1 LTQQEEDI
9 GNVRQAIEVSSSH
22 QVEGNVSTKLPVA
35 RNTMLLSAGM
45 AALYGMNQLS
55 VAVATI
61 TFVAVTGLEGFVGLG
76 PAIFLGTAA
85 LAAFPAGRAMDHFG
99 RVPVLAGG
107 FGLGIVGCALTG
119 LGASL
124 LSVLAVVWGFALI
137 GASMGTVKLS
147 PAAAAD
153 MYPPERRARGIS
165 LVLFGA
171 VFGAVLGPLVFVP
184 LFADEDAQGSHLMA
198 PWLVAAGFM
207 VAGLIL
213 VLNVRPDPK
222 RIGVLL
228 AERAQRGNA
237 RSLEKAAPLARIL
250 RRPGVVA
257 ALLAAAASYSVMV
270 GIMTLA
276 GYVLVGHGHHQGAV
290 FPVVSAHLIGM
301 FGLTLVVGN
310 VIDRVGRMRALVGGL
325 LLLGFSALSVVW
337 AVESVAATSVALFG
351 IGLGWN
357 FSYVA
362 ATAELAERTK
372 PAERGRVLGFAELLS
387 GLLGAALASLGGL
400 ALVTVG
406 LVGLGVAG
414 LTLAA
419 APAVWILCGASK
431 ATARDRPEPFGC
443 RPTGLE
449 EGGVTGR

>member
-1 LTQQEEDI
+1 MAPSLKGTIREAWGQ
-9 GNVRQAIEVSSSH
+9 
-22 QVEGNVSTKLPVA
+22 VSTMPPKTKPPVT
-35 RNTMLLSAGM
+35 RNTMLLSGGM
-45 AALYGMNQLS
+45 AALYGMSQLS
-55 VAVATI
+55 IAVATI

-85 LAAFPAGRAMDHFG
+85 LTAFPAGWAMDRFG

-107 FGLGIVGCALTG
+107 FGLGIVGCVLTG

-124 LSVLAVVWGFALI
+124 LSVAAVVWGFVLI
-137 GASMGTVKLS
+137 GASVGTVRLS
-147 PAAAAD
+147 PTAAAD
-153 MYPPERRARGIS
+153 MYPPERRARGIA

-184 LFADEDAQGSHLMA
+184 LFGNEGTVGRHPMA

-222 RIGVLL
+222 RIGLL
-228 AERAQRGNA
+228 AERAQRGSA
-237 RSLEKAAPLARIL
+237 RSWEKAAPLAKIL

-257 ALLAAAASYSVMV
+257 ALVAAVASYSVMV

-310 VIDRVGRMRALVGGL
+310 VIDRVGHMRSLVGGL
-325 LLLGFSALSVVW
+325 LLLGFSALSDVW
-337 AVESVAATSVALFG
+337 AVESVVATSVALFG

-362 ATAELAERTK
+362 ATAELAERTN

-387 GLLGAALASLGGL
+387 GLLGGILASLGGL
-400 ALVTVG
+400 ALATVG

-414 LTLAA
+414 LALAL
-419 APAVWILCGASK
+419 APALWILWEASK
-431 ATARDRPEPFGC
+431 HTERDCPEPFGC
-443 RPTGLE
+443 
-449 EGGVTGR
+449 